1 MNNYICL
8 LLTSNGCGH
17 CATFRGDGLIDN
29 GKNYMSSK
37 YIKSLFNQAANGVK
51 LHLLNIHYEN
61 MSGQVNF
68 ISDISKFSYTR
79 KGILQQRYF
88 RYDGKARL
96 RTLVSDNGNKKELG
110 IKDITGNNKKVDWL
124 TLVKEKLPEQIKN
137 YTYYFPCFLMIKTD
151 DWQKALKSGLYPMPA
166 MPNAGRVIRENNIFK
181 LDKSGQ
187 SLSSR
192 NIDIKDMIAGITD
205 GTIKIEA
212 HEEKKDTVK
221 EEKKDTVKEE
231 NKITSTFVIKS
242 YDD

>member
-17 CATFRGDGLIDN
+17 CAAFRGDGLIDN
-29 GKNYMSSK
+29 GKNYMQSQ
-37 YIKSLFNQAANGVK
+37 YIKSLFNQAANGVR

-88 RYDGKARL
+88 RYEGKARL
-96 RTLVSDNGNKKELG
+96 RTLISDNGNKKELG
-110 IKDITGNNKKVDWL
+110 VKDILSNGKKVDWL

-137 YTYYFPCFLMIKTD
+137 YTYYFPCFLIIKTD
-151 DWQKALKSGLYPMPA
+151 DWQKAIKSGLYPMPA
-166 MPNAGRVIRENNIFK
+166 MPNAGRIIKENNVYK
-181 LDKSGQ
+181 LDKSPQ
-187 SLSSR
+187 SLNSR
-192 NIDIKDMIAGITD
+192 NMDVKQMIAGITKMELAI
-205 GTIKIEA
+205 TA
-212 HEEKKDTVK
+212 HEEKTEVK
-221 EEKKDTVKEE
+221 KAEVKNESKAEKK
-231 NKITSTFVIKS
+231 ISSTFVIKS